1 LFCGHTLSEVPAIIF
16 ALANK
21 KCAYQKIGRQEYKK
35 RKKKQQDKGNCE
47 PHNNGGFN
55 LNF

>member
-35 RKKKQQDKGNCE
+35 RKKKTSRTKGIASRTTTVD
-47 PHNNGGFN
+47 
-55 LNF
+55 LI